1 MEYDCTKEGDIIN
14 ETAYTE
20 EKQMK
25 IGNKLVTY
33 TIERVYLGLITKEKM
48 IENIIKAHID
58 K

>member
-1 MEYDCTKEGDIIN
+1 
-14 ETAYTE
+14 
-20 EKQMK
+20 MK

-58 K
+58 R